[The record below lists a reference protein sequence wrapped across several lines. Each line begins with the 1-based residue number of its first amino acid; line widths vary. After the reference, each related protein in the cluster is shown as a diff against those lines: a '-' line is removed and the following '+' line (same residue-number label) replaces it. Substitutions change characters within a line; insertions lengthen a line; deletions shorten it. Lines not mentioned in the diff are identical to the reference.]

1 MGSRRPE
8 RGMVTV
14 PTGRSHPSDTLT
26 RLAQTRWGSVLLPG
40 PICAATTTQLR
51 IRSMFASALSAC
63 YACDH
68 NNEFANLPR
77 RDHIIVE
84 RGWIAAHVI
93 NCALPG
99 WLVLLPLRHVEK
111 LHELSAEE
119 ASALGDLRTRLSS
132 ASVASAL
139 PSQAARDPRKR
150 HKCPILDPQR
160 LQPGVQP
167 SLPEAGLYALL
178 QVVCARIGLI
188 SG

>member
-1 MGSRRPE
+1 M
-8 RGMVTV
+8 
-14 PTGRSHPSDTLT
+14 L
-26 RLAQTRWGSVLLPG
+26 
-40 PICAATTTQLR
+40 
-51 IRSMFASALSAC
+51 ASALSAC

-132 ASVASAL
+132 AWVAVTCGTKTYVVRFAG
-139 PSQAARDPRKR
+139 A
-150 HKCPILDPQR
+150 
-160 LQPGVQP
+160 PGFTH
-167 SLPEAGLYALL
+167 LHFH
-178 QVVCARIGLI
+178 
-188 SG
+188 